1 MLNTTTVVVHDPI
14 LQRSVLLLTMKTKLS
29 HVAGILGKFFD
40 QARRSYPGRAVSSEL
55 PENVLLLVAQFV
67 ISSRC
72 FLCEESEGCQLLHE
86 PWLTMCHGCNDIVGR
101 SNDVYGAATLS
112 WAVSQDRMSVSP
124 VKSPVASSAA
134 SPAHW
139 ADAGEEGAHEIEE
152 GAQEGEDD
160 HSEAPR
166 TRRQDEAERSIR
178 VVSRIA
184 ERTRQDDVESIRLA
198 SPIIMEVEDAPHAQE
213 EESVRLA
220 SPIIM
225 EVEDAPH
232 AQEEESGGEDAE
244 EESDEEWALQHA
256 LAEIGF
262 YHSNEFGFVRLP
274 PAVLPHGHAPARPSS
289 SSDCATLLSKVDEEF
304 IQQIL
309 KKLDKS
315 DFKAIIKKLD
325 TSTIRFLKRTW
336 LEAIRI
342 AQIRRNM
349 A

>member
-1 MLNTTTVVVHDPI
+1 MLNTTVVVHDPI

-40 QARRSYPGRAVSSEL
+40 QARRSYPGRAVSSQL
-55 PENVLLLVAQFV
+55 PENVLLLLAQFV
-67 ISSRC
+67 TSSRC
-72 FLCEESEGCQLLHE
+72 FVCEESQGCQLLRE
-86 PWLTMCHGCNDIVGR
+86 PWLAVCRVCNDIVGC

-112 WAVSQDRMSVSP
+112 WVVSHERMSV
-124 VKSPVASSAA
+124 SPVASSAA
-134 SPAHW
+134 SSEVYFAVW

-184 ERTRQDDVESIRLA
+184 ERTRQDDVESIRLV

-213 EESVRLA
+213 EE
-220 SPIIM
+220 P
-225 EVEDAPH
+225 
-232 AQEEESGGEDAE
+232 GGEDAE
-244 EESDEEWALQHA
+244 GESDEEWALQQA
-256 LAEIGF
+256 LAEIGL

-289 SSDCATLLSKVDEEF
+289 SSDCATLLSKVEEEF

-315 DFKAIIKKLD
+315 DFKTIIKKLD
-325 TSTIRFLKRTW
+325 KSTEERVLKRTW
-336 LEAIRI
+336 LEAIRVTWEI
-342 AQIRRNM
+342 EQAKKKN
-349 A
+349 AKPTFSPSEEE